1 MIFMGLVERLFGTKT
16 DEKERYLCWMCDE
29 SYVLPGDFLNHIKE
43 CKERKEKEESGS
55 CIR

>member
-29 SYVLPGDFLNHIKE
+29 SYALPGDFLNHIKE